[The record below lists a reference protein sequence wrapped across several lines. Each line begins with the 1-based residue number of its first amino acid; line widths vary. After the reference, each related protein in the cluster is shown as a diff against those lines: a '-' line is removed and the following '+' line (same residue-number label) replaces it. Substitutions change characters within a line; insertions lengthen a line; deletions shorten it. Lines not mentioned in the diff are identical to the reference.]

1 MTPSSSP
8 HSIPIAPTPQHIL
21 KAIKSHYGDICS
33 RMSIS
38 SLFTVARKWKQ
49 LRSPSNYENTIIVP
63 HTCTMEF
70 DLAVKKNKVVKLA
83 SKLIEL
89 GTRLWQKI
97 NLRRAIADAAFVNH
111 SSESLD
117 PSISLVVT
125 TRTRKVERDH
135 V

>member
-1 MTPSSSP
+1 MK
-8 HSIPIAPTPQHIL
+8 IPL
-21 KAIKSHYGDICS
+21 
-33 RMSIS
+33 
-38 SLFTVARKWKQ
+38 
-49 LRSPSNYENTIIVP
+49 

-70 DLAVKKNKVVKLA
+70 DLAVKKNKVMKLA

-97 NLRRAIADAAFVNH
+97 NHRRAIADAAFVNH

-117 PSISLVVT
+117 LSMSLVVT
-125 TRTRKVERDH
+125 TRTRKVEKAH